1 MEAREIR
8 EGKGVTALHDTG
20 ALTCP
25 RCGVSLT
32 DLRGELG
39 ADDSGPTEQ
48 IRVDMECP
56 SCDAPLAVLI
66 ESAAPEAIGVDV
78 WVEDRHE
85 VDKS

>member
-1 MEAREIR
+1 MEVREIR
-8 EGKGVTALHDTG
+8 EREAVTAPHDTG

-25 RCGVSLT
+25 RCGASLT

-39 ADDSGPTEQ
+39 GDVGWPTEQ
-48 IRVDMECP
+48 IRVDVECP
-56 SCDAPLAVLI
+56 TCDAPLAVLI

-78 WVEDRHE
+78 WVEDRHD